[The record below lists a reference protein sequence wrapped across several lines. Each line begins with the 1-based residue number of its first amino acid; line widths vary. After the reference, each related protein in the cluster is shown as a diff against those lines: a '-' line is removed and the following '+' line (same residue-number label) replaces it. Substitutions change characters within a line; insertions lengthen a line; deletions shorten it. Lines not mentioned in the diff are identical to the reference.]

1 MVLSDGPRSR
11 TCSPA
16 GANCRRASSRWDI
29 ENHGFNE
36 LVKGWHAD
44 HIYRHDPNAI
54 ECFLLIAFL
63 ACNLF
68 HAFFTLNL
76 KPEIRKSRSQIFW
89 RRFMA
94 AEIYAG
100 INPAISP

>member
-1 MVLSDGPRSR
+1 VGEGEGGEESVDQRSLLGVR
-11 TCSPA
+11 
-16 GANCRRASSRWDI
+16 G
-29 ENHGFNE
+29 
-36 LVKGWHAD
+36 
-44 HIYRHDPNAI
+44 AI

-68 HAFFTLNL
+68 HAFFAFNFR
-76 KPEIRKSRSQIFW
+76 PEIRKNRTQVFW
-89 RRFMA
+89 RSFMA

>member
-1 MVLSDGPRSR
+1 MGSTNWS
-11 TCSPA
+11 
-16 GANCRRASSRWDI
+16 N
-29 ENHGFNE
+29 
-36 LVKGWHAD
+36 GWHAD
-44 HIYRHDPNAI
+44 HIYKHDPNAI

-63 ACNLF
+63 ACNIF

-76 KPEIRKSRSQIFW
+76 KPEIRKRRTQIFW
-89 RRFMA
+89 RWFMA